1 MAKKRRKLSPELEKN
16 ISLAKKQIEL
26 ITAIIHDIDED
37 DIQEE
42 YKSAFLPVM
51 STYMSLDQMY
61 KEVGFNDDTSNLYQ
75 LYLSNLDKFKNMTE
89 EEIFNERKNK
99 YLKIG
104 RNKGFI
110 DNTNELSSLKPEKNK
125 LSQILI
131 EKKIVSVSLVLALI
145 ALLLFI
151 TL

>member
-26 ITAIIHDIDED
+26 ITAIIHDIDEE

-61 KEVGFNDDTSNLYQ
+61 KEVGFNEDTNNLYH
-75 LYLSNLDKFKNMTE
+75 LYLSNL
-89 EEIFNERKNK
+89 EIFKSE
-99 YLKIG
+99 YEI
-104 RNKGFI
+104 
-110 DNTNELSSLKPEKNK
+110 
-125 LSQILI
+125 
-131 EKKIVSVSLVLALI
+131 
-145 ALLLFI
+145 
-151 TL
+151 

>member
-1 MAKKRRKLSPELEKN
+1 MAKRRRKLSPELEKN

-61 KEVGFNDDTSNLYQ
+61 KESGFNVDSENLYN
-75 LYLSNLDKFKNMTE
+75 LYLSYLAKFKSE
-89 EEIFNERKNK
+89 
-99 YLKIG
+99 Y
-104 RNKGFI
+104 
-110 DNTNELSSLKPEKNK
+110 EL
-125 LSQILI
+125 
-131 EKKIVSVSLVLALI
+131 
-145 ALLLFI
+145 
-151 TL
+151 

>member
-1 MAKKRRKLSPELEKN
+1 MAKRRRKLSPELEKD

-61 KEVGFNDDTSNLYQ
+61 KELGFNDDTSKLYQ
-75 LYLSNLDKFKNMTE
+75 IYLRNLEKFKSE
-89 EEIFNERKNK
+89 
-99 YLKIG
+99 Y
-104 RNKGFI
+104 
-110 DNTNELSSLKPEKNK
+110 EL
-125 LSQILI
+125 
-131 EKKIVSVSLVLALI
+131 
-145 ALLLFI
+145 
-151 TL
+151 

>member
-42 YKSAFLPVM
+42 YKTAFLPVM

-61 KEVGFNDDTSNLYQ
+61 KEVGLNENTTNLYQ
-75 LYLSNLDKFKNMTE
+75 LYLTNLEKFKNE
-89 EEIFNERKNK
+89 
-99 YLKIG
+99 Y
-104 RNKGFI
+104 
-110 DNTNELSSLKPEKNK
+110 EL
-125 LSQILI
+125 
-131 EKKIVSVSLVLALI
+131 
-145 ALLLFI
+145 
-151 TL
+151 

>member
-1 MAKKRRKLSPELEKN
+1 MDEINSMAKKRRKLSPELEKN

-61 KEVGFNDDTSNLYQ
+61 KDVGFNDDTSNLYQ
-75 LYLSNLDKFKNMTE
+75 LYLNNLEKFKNE
-89 EEIFNERKNK
+89 YEI
-99 YLKIG
+99 
-104 RNKGFI
+104 
-110 DNTNELSSLKPEKNK
+110 
-125 LSQILI
+125 
-131 EKKIVSVSLVLALI
+131 
-145 ALLLFI
+145 
-151 TL
+151 